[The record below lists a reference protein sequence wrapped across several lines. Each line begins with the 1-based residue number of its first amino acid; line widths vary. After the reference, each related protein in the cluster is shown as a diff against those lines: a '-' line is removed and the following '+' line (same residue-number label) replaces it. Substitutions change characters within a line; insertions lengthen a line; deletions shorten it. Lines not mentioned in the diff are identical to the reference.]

1 MGDQFPAIPVIA
13 GRSTYY
19 VRPTIQG
26 VATGGVKKFV
36 GSRHAE
42 MTMPMKKSYWYNLK
56 LNDDSDRCTT
66 AYRYEFVKED
76 QAKGGRRVG
85 IQSKDTCRPSG

>member
-1 MGDQFPAIPVIA
+1 MKSMRDQFPAIPVIA
-13 GRSTYY
+13 EGTTHY

-42 MTMPMKKSYWYNLK
+42 MTMPIKKSY
-56 LNDDSDRCTT
+56 
-66 AYRYEFVKED
+66 FGV
-76 QAKGGRRVG
+76 
-85 IQSKDTCRPSG
+85 I